1 MRNGS
6 APAES
11 PVFVD
16 RSGIRRRWFVILGVA
31 GAGALTLAVLVL
43 VAGFFGA
50 GFASGSGTAASCL
63 MPNAS
68 AMALLMRGGF
78 DCAAAAFFSIL
89 RAGASSSFSSG
100 NSLPGRE
107 VLPSSEASAFS
118 VSWPRRRSSAVR
130 VNGPQVRPC
139 SVRIQ

>member
-50 GFASGSGTAASCL
+50 GPGRLPGLPGPLGPVARQAAAPVTSAPSTAARASH
-63 MPNAS
+63 PATPSGAPGPRPSPTPGVPSATASPTPIRHGNA
-68 AMALLMRGGF
+68 
-78 DCAAAAFFSIL
+78 
-89 RAGASSSFSSG
+89 
-100 NSLPGRE
+100 PPH
-107 VLPSSEASAFS
+107 PSHRKS
-118 VSWPRRRSSAVR
+118 
-130 VNGPQVRPC
+130 
-139 SVRIQ
+139 